1 MLSKGASKIGW
12 GEEVKRNVIR
22 LVGALLTLA
31 DEQSELEGS
40 HPNQAVQARWVSQ
53 TKLQVTGKRKEKTA
67 RSEKIIEG
75 TTLSDLVHLVET
87 SGDSIEPVKPKK
99 ESGDSKELED
109 LLRISKGKSSA
120 INALIE

>member
-1 MLSKGASKIGW
+1 MLSKGAIKIGW

-75 TTLSDLVHLVET
+75 TTLSDLVQLVET

-120 INALIE
+120 INDLIE